1 MTWPQNAGKHISEDH
16 NCNSFPGKRLQ
27 LQWSGGGVCTL
38 KPPTGDS
45 LGMSVS
51 RTPFYKIPYPLQKRI
66 PHPMYILLRA
76 SRDVF
81 FYQQRDVSL
90 NKEGWKQIK
99 LIQWVTKVLR
109 HLAVKFDFWASWK
122 YYPSPRTKSDFNQ
135 GMRSATI
142 TEGSASCE
150 STEWYN
156 TLPAESARCVCFFLL
171 SVFLGKIYVTQT
183 AMRRDKSGQAK
194 RFCFSW
200 IV

>member
-1 MTWPQNAGKHISEDH
+1 MPENTIPRILIVNV
-16 NCNSFPGKRLQ
+16 FPENLYNYNG
-27 LQWSGGGVCTL
+27 SAGGVCPL

-51 RTPFYKIPYPLQKRI
+51 LIPFYKILYPFQKRI
-66 PHPMYILLRA
+66 PHPKYIWLRA
-76 SRDVF
+76 SRNV

-99 LIQWVTKVLR
+99 LKQWVTKVLR
-109 HLAVKFDFWASWK
+109 HLAVKFGFWASWK

-142 TEGSASCE
+142 TEGSARCE

-156 TLPAESARCVCFFLL
+156 TLPAESARCVNCYFLL
-171 SVFLGKIYVTQT
+171 SVFLGKMYVTLP
-183 AMRRDKSGQAK
+183 AMRWDKVRTSEAIFFFHESSK
-194 RFCFSW
+194 
-200 IV
+200 